1 MTTSYSARNTPRPYV
16 DEFVIDT
23 LCGKFTIVVRSN
35 TLEERELRAK
45 CEKVSR
51 NIMVLR
57 APSPFQYIIYM
68 ALRYYKYLESR
79 LDRFMIELPFL
90 DLTQSAGEALLSF
103 NEIKIIIM
111 VWY

>member
-35 TLEERELRAK
+35 TLEERELHAK

-79 LDRFMIELPFL
+79 LDRFMIEFPIL
-90 DLTQSAGEALLSF
+90 DLTQSAGEAVPSF